1 MKSSRYVLLMVLF
14 VVLSMSAIALGK
26 TQITIWC
33 LSFDPHINGYTA
45 VNKAFMELNPDIE
58 VILEPQPGQAELGAK
73 MRAAL
78 AAGGGAELFSGTGTQ
93 ILEWAVPGSIQP
105 LTPDVFPS
113 VDWVKEN
120 LSPEYYLQC
129 NLNDQIWAVGI
140 PDPPGDTGILVN
152 VDHLNEAG
160 LAVEKAFVDT
170 DQLIDY
176 AKKLAQYDTNGDLI
190 RSGLSFQESND
201 PTYLLSYIADQG
213 GKFWDNDKQVF
224 TFQIPEAKNALQF
237 FYDLFFVHKVDSI
250 NMPNTGD
257 ALVQNLASMAFMWPE
272 YLPFTEITYPDM
284 KFDFIMKPAFVKGQK
299 PLFSHSDTWDLLM
312 PSYVSGEKKEAA
324 VKYLQY
330 LASAEGQLVF
340 LEENPGLPTP
350 RSLWDNDYFKT
361 GKGAYLEPV
370 IDAMKE
376 GSFRYWGP
384 FPEQDTLLYNIWW
397 PSIDAMIHGELTVDQ
412 TLEQM
417 EVNSNQQVATMKE
430 KYPNV
435 PATFIY
441 WDGLPEDL
449 AIK

>member
-1 MKSSRYVLLMVLF
+1 MKLNRLIILAVLLITLF
-14 VVLSMSAIALGK
+14 ASSIVLGK

-33 LSFDPHINGYTA
+33 LSFDPHVNGYTA
-45 VNKAFMELNPDIE
+45 VTKAFMEQNPDIE
-58 VILEPQPGQAELGAK
+58 VNLEPQPGQAELGAK

-78 AAGGGAELFSGTGTQ
+78 AAGNGAELFSGVGPQ

-113 VDWVKEN
+113 VDWVKQN

-152 VDHLNEAG
+152 VDHLKEAG
-160 LAVEKAFVDT
+160 LAVEKAFADT

-176 AKKLAQYDTNGDLI
+176 AKKLAQYDDSGNLV
-190 RSGLSFQESND
+190 RAGLSFQESND
-201 PTYLLSYIADQG
+201 PTYFLSYIADQG

-224 TFQIPEAKNALQF
+224 TFKTPEAKNALQF
-237 FYDLFFVHKVDSI
+237 FYDIFFTHKVDSTT
-250 NMPNTGD
+250 MPTTMD

-272 YLPFTEITYPDM
+272 FLPFSKITYPDM
-284 KFDFIMKPAFVKGQK
+284 NFDFIMKPAFVKGKK
-299 PLFSHSDTWDLLM
+299 PLFSHTDTWDLLM
-312 PSYVSGEKKEAA
+312 PSYVAGEKKAAA

-340 LEENPGLPTP
+340 LEENPGLPIP
-350 RSLWDNDYFKT
+350 RSLWESDYFKT

-370 IDAMKE
+370 IGAMKE
-376 GSFRYWGP
+376 GNFRYWGP

-397 PSIDAMIHGELTVDQ
+397 PSIDAMIHGQLTVDQ
-412 TLEQM
+412 ALEQM
-417 EVNSNQQVATMKE
+417 ETNSNQQVATMKT

-435 PATFIY
+435 PNTIIY

-449 AIK
+449 TIK